1 MAKSI
6 SQAQHLARN
15 RGNFAQVPDPP
26 WMGLLEA
33 RQLAADVRSFNACTL
48 DAPDM
53 HKLQRVLDL
62 ITADIAARVA
72 AAPKVEEE
80 AAA

>member
-6 SQAQHLARN
+6 SQAQHLARS

-26 WMGLLEA
+26 WMGLLQA
-33 RQLAADVRSFNACTL
+33 RELVRGVRSYNVGTL
-48 DAPDM
+48 DASDLSD
-53 HKLQRVLDL
+53 LQQALDL
-62 ITADIAARVA
+62 ITADITARVA

-80 AAA
+80 TAA